1 MSDIAEAL
9 VDVFVEAM
17 VIAAAVAAVAAVAVV
32 VIAAASVWQG
42 LSCGCWL
49 LCVEAPGAG
58 GGPPLGRHFGKS
70 RFKSAFSKI
79 RLVIATARSCLAAGC
94 PFCGHREEF
103 AALNAAW
110 MRCDVCSRVLAFQDI
125 PDDEARWRNLPARSL
140 LVFLN
145 VSRMSLSVCTS
156 CKVSDD
162 VHVCIFLFLEKYFFR
177 NRF

>member
-1 MSDIAEAL
+1 MSSDIAETL

-17 VIAAAVAAVAAVAVV
+17 VTAAVAAVAAVAV

-79 RLVIATARSCLAAGC
+79 RLVIATARSCLATGC
-94 PFCGHREEF
+94 PFCGY
-103 AALNAAW
+103 
-110 MRCDVCSRVLAFQDI
+110 V
-125 PDDEARWRNLPARSL
+125 
-140 LVFLN
+140 
-145 VSRMSLSVCTS
+145 
-156 CKVSDD
+156 
-162 VHVCIFLFLEKYFFR
+162 EK
-177 NRF
+177 NQN

>member
-1 MSDIAEAL
+1 MSSDIAEAL

-17 VIAAAVAAVAAVAVV
+17 VTATVAAVAAVAVV

-94 PFCGHREEF
+94 PFCGQRERNF
-103 AALNAAW
+103 A
-110 MRCDVCSRVLAFQDI
+110 C
-125 PDDEARWRNLPARSL
+125 
-140 LVFLN
+140 
-145 VSRMSLSVCTS
+145 
-156 CKVSDD
+156 
-162 VHVCIFLFLEKYFFR
+162 
-177 NRF
+177 

>member
-1 MSDIAEAL
+1 MSSDIAEAL

-17 VIAAAVAAVAAVAVV
+17 VTAAVAAVAAVTVV

-79 RLVIATARSCLAAGC
+79 RLVIATAHSCLAAGC
-94 PFCGHREEF
+94 PFS
-103 AALNAAW
+103 ALISCQAKTN
-110 MRCDVCSRVLAFQDI
+110 
-125 PDDEARWRNLPARSL
+125 NLPSDSPRCQPRVNSALWRTRVQTESRYE
-140 LVFLN
+140 LN
-145 VSRMSLSVCTS
+145 YRTEEMMTNPS
-156 CKVSDD
+156 
-162 VHVCIFLFLEKYFFR
+162 HVEGIERETTF
-177 NRF
+177 

>member
-1 MSDIAEAL
+1 MSSDIAEAL

-17 VIAAAVAAVAAVAVV
+17 VTAAAVAAVAAVTVV

-49 LCVEAPGAG
+49 HCVKAPGAG

-94 PFCGHREEF
+94 PFCGRTEREREKEKGVN
-103 AALNAAW
+103 AVLNAAW
-110 MRCDVCSRVLAFQDI
+110 MRCGTWVLAF
-125 PDDEARWRNLPARSL
+125 
-140 LVFLN
+140 
-145 VSRMSLSVCTS
+145 
-156 CKVSDD
+156 
-162 VHVCIFLFLEKYFFR
+162 
-177 NRF
+177 

>member
-1 MSDIAEAL
+1 MSSDIAEAL

-17 VIAAAVAAVAAVAVV
+17 VTAAVAVVAAVTVV

-79 RLVIATARSCLAAGC
+79 RLVIATAHSCLAAGC
-94 PFCGHREEF
+94 PFYGHREEF
-103 AALNAAW
+103 AVLNAAW
-110 MRCDVCSRVLAFQDI
+110 MRRL
-125 PDDEARWRNLPARSL
+125 LHARS
-140 LVFLN
+140 
-145 VSRMSLSVCTS
+145 R
-156 CKVSDD
+156 
-162 VHVCIFLFLEKYFFR
+162 I
-177 NRF
+177 

>member
-1 MSDIAEAL
+1 MSSDIAETL

-17 VIAAAVAAVAAVAVV
+17 VTAAVAAVAAVTV

-79 RLVIATARSCLAAGC
+79 RLVIATARSCLATGC
-94 PFCGHREEF
+94 PFCGY
-103 AALNAAW
+103 
-110 MRCDVCSRVLAFQDI
+110 V
-125 PDDEARWRNLPARSL
+125 
-140 LVFLN
+140 
-145 VSRMSLSVCTS
+145 
-156 CKVSDD
+156 
-162 VHVCIFLFLEKYFFR
+162 EK
-177 NRF
+177 NQN

>member
-1 MSDIAEAL
+1 MSSDIAEAL

-17 VIAAAVAAVAAVAVV
+17 VTAVVAVVAAVTVV

-79 RLVIATARSCLAAGC
+79 RLVIATAHSCLAAGC
-94 PFCGHREEF
+94 PFCGHREDF
-103 AALNAAW
+103 ALLNAAW
-110 MRCDVCSRVLAFQDI
+110 MRRDVCLCVPAF
-125 PDDEARWRNLPARSL
+125 
-140 LVFLN
+140 
-145 VSRMSLSVCTS
+145 
-156 CKVSDD
+156 
-162 VHVCIFLFLEKYFFR
+162 
-177 NRF
+177 